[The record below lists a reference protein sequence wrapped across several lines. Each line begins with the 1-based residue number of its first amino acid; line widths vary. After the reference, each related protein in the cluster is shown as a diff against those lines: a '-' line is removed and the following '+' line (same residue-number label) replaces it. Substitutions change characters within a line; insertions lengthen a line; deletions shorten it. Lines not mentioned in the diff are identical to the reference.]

1 MMNKIIR
8 TTLIALLLTFA
19 AHAAA
24 QQGLQIATV
33 FQKYGKQKGVTMVEL
48 SNEMLETYQMT
59 LYKSLVFKDASDAL
73 IGAHDTQTKLL
84 SQEAGGSEM
93 EMTFIMA
100 HAQDTLMT
108 TMILEKQT
116 RFTIDAYKRIAE
128 LEAKL
133 A

>member
-84 SQEAGGSEM
+84 SQEAGGGEM

-116 RFTIDAYKRIAE
+116 RFTIDAYKRIAA